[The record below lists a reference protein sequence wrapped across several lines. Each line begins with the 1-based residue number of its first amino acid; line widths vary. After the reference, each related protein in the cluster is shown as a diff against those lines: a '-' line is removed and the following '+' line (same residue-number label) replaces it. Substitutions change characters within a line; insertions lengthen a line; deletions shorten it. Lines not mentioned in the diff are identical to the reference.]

1 MKNKGPKARRPA
13 EPYCVFGRGTS
24 VGGDQFKR
32 SLFPAFGVCGW
43 STVGIEPRNSDDCDG
58 RLSIRESAF
67 LDMAQSENRSQAALL
82 IAPPFRLPSCAR
94 VMTPDKEHV
103 SMSEETI
110 RCGIPEFGISG
121 LEIGI
126 E

>member
-1 MKNKGPKARRPA
+1 MNLWVPRLADQPR
-13 EPYCVFGRGTS
+13 YITS
-24 VGGDQFKR
+24 SVEGSPSGATYPSG
-32 SLFPAFGVCGW
+32 SLFPSSGLCGW
-43 STVGIEPRNSDDCDG
+43 STISIEPRSSDDFDG

-67 LDMAQSENRSQAALL
+67 LDMAQSVNRSQAALV

-94 VMTPDKEHV
+94 VITPDQEHV

-110 RCGIPEFGISG
+110 RRWNDELGISN
-121 LEIGI
+121 LEIDT

>member
-1 MKNKGPKARRPA
+1 MKIARKAA
-13 EPYCVFGRGTS
+13 V
-24 VGGDQFKR
+24 
-32 SLFPAFGVCGW
+32 
-43 STVGIEPRNSDDCDG
+43 
-58 RLSIRESAF
+58 
-67 LDMAQSENRSQAALL
+67 L

-94 VMTPDKEHV
+94 VMTPDQEHV

-110 RCGIPEFGISG
+110 RHWHDELGISD